1 MRLGLAGLS
10 LFSHALTQTHKHP
23 CRCLAMAQQLS
34 RSADAFPLTRLP
46 FDKLVLLS
54 LAGAGAFQPGS
65 KIVGYADMTALNKS
79 NGKVATFA
87 IRVDGTGT
95 AATSTSV

>member
-1 MRLGLAGLS
+1 MLL
-10 LFSHALTQTHKHP
+10 
-23 CRCLAMAQQLS
+23 
-34 RSADAFPLTRLP
+34 
-46 FDKLVLLS
+46 DKLVLLS

-95 AATSTSV
+95 AAT

>member
-1 MRLGLAGLS
+1 MLLDKLVLLS
-10 LFSHALTQTHKHP
+10 LAE
-23 CRCLAMAQQLS
+23 AG
-34 RSADAFPLTRLP
+34 AFQPGNKRPPL
-46 FDKLVLLS
+46 DKLVLLS

-95 AATSTSV
+95 AATSTSA